1 MRSSLASNGG
11 GEVGAEHP
19 ENYKVKSFGF
29 KKQEDRKKEERI
41 KKEDE
46 AFKEERKLNEG
57 KKTRCQIDCQVM
69 DTHLLDYPGAWRTD
83 DGSFSSSSSSL
94 PGRQEAAASEILS
107 DTGLC
112 RPGAPST
119 RRSLP
124 PYFNFK
130 S

>member
-1 MRSSLASNGG
+1 
-11 GEVGAEHP
+11 
-19 ENYKVKSFGF
+19 
-29 KKQEDRKKEERI
+29 
-41 KKEDE
+41 
-46 AFKEERKLNEG
+46 
-57 KKTRCQIDCQVM
+57 M

-83 DGSFSSSSSSL
+83 DGSSSSSSSSL
-94 PGRQEAAASEILS
+94 PGRREAAASEILS

-130 S
+130 SSLTVAPSVHNAGSVTQLYFGAHGKEDDCGQGPVKFVAN